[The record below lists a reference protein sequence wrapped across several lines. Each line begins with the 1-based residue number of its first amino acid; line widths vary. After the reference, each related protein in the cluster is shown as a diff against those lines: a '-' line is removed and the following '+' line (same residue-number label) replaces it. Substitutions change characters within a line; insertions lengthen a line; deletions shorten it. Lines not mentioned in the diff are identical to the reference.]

1 MFNLNS
7 NQDLLFTNQML
18 LSALVATSI
27 NPGVIFYIYLKLA
40 QWECI
45 HYL

>member
-7 NQDLLFTNQML
+7 NQDHLITNQML

-27 NPGVIFYIYLKLA
+27 NPFYFEWIL
-40 QWECI
+40 E
-45 HYL
+45 